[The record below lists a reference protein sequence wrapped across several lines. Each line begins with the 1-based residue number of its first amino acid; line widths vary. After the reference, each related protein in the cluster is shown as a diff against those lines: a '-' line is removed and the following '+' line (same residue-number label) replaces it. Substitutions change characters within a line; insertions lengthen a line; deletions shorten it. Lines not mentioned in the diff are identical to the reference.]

1 MLLVVEEVGGSSL
14 PVGAGCDFYGTV
26 APDGFLFADGSAVSR
41 TEYADLFAVI
51 GTTYGAGN
59 GSTTFNLPD
68 KREAVT
74 IMKGSTYTTLGQ
86 SVGGNTKTIAKE
98 NLPNYNLT
106 VTDPGHTHTYTDYYA
121 TSSTAS
127 DFNRT
132 FVNTGVASVGNTS
145 TTRTSNSRTT
155 GITVASGGSGTAL
168 NVMQKTLVCN
178 YIIKAVNTTVSG
190 NVTDYINE
198 VLEGEY

>member
-1 MLLVVEEVGGSSL
+1 
-14 PVGAGCDFYGTV
+14 
-26 APDGFLFADGSAVSR
+26 
-41 TEYADLFAVI
+41 
-51 GTTYGAGN
+51 
-59 GSTTFNLPD
+59 
-68 KREAVT
+68 
-74 IMKGSTYTTLGQ
+74 MKGTTYTTLGQ
-86 SVGGNTKTIAKE
+86 SVGGNTKTIAKA
-98 NLPNYNLT
+98 NLPSYNLT

-145 TTRTSNSRTT
+145 TTRTSNSKAT
-155 GITVASGGSGTAL
+155 GITVASGGSGTAF

-178 YIIKAVNTTVSG
+178 YIIKAVNTVVSG

-198 VLEGEY
+198 ALEGEY